1 MTIIYRCVGN
11 TIIYALVVIIFKY
24 NQWYK
29 CVLGKFIVKLVTL
42 PQTGSDRT
50 PVRPPAVTSPCDVT
64 EAINTEPSGL
74 TNQIR
79 AESPENQLKT
89 LENNL
94 RKS

>member
-11 TIIYALVVIIFKY
+11 IIIYRLVVIIFTY
-24 NQWYK
+24 ILCHE

-42 PQTGSDRT
+42 PQTGSDRA
-50 PVRPPAVTSPCDVT
+50 PVKPPAVTSPCDVT